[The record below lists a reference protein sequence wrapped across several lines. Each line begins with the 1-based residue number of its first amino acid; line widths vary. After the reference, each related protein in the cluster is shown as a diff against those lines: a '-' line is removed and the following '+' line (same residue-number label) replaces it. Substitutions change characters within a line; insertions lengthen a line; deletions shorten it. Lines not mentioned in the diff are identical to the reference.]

1 MTATSENDFIFFIN
15 GQYMEHD
22 AIEIQQSS
30 TNFLLKVNNDSIGYD
45 LESDDEIL
53 AIGKFNS

>member
-1 MTATSENDFIFFIN
+1 
-15 GQYMEHD
+15 MEHD
-22 AIEIQQSS
+22 ALEVEQSGS
-30 TNFLLKVNNDSIGYD
+30 VFLLKVNNDSIGYD